1 MLQDGEAQLLQ
12 GLVTKAQEQTVLED
26 AAAQGGRRQAR
37 FLADSQAGTGDHSRQ
52 VPMEDI
58 GQLARIPSSQAFF
71 QKTLDQGPGRQE
83 QALFIVERCH
93 GLHGRLRVF
102 FFPGLRRKLQGHRRL
117 TFKGRSPANAE
128 DGADAI
134 EEAAGTGR
142 QDAVDLLV
150 SQEKLGLLFYSA
162 AEL

>member
-1 MLQDGEAQLLQ
+1 
-12 GLVTKAQEQTVLED
+12 
-26 AAAQGGRRQAR
+26 
-37 FLADSQAGTGDHSRQ
+37 
-52 VPMEDI
+52 MEDI
-58 GQLARIPSSQAFF
+58 GQLVRIPSSQAFF
-71 QKTLDQGPGRQE
+71 QQTLDQGPGRQE
-83 QALFIVERCH
+83 QALFTVERCH

-102 FFPGLRRKLQGHRRL
+102 FFQGLRRKLQGHRRL